1 MKTEQIEEFKRNNCD
16 NCTKNVDCKITENI
30 NGELMCT
37 EE

>member
-16 NCTKNVDCKITENI
+16 KCTKNIDCKITENI
-30 NGELMCT
+30 DGELMCT